1 MKHAFGWLGGRG
13 GLILL
18 SALSFGLNGQ
28 AADYSVIMEEHGFF
42 SYRFNPSYLEIQV
55 GDTVTWINA
64 DFTQYSYFY
73 GHDATCYAGTAIWW
87 STGSIDPGSQ
97 SNPITFPFAAT
108 FSYEDH
114 TFYSQGMTATL
125 VVKEATPQL
134 PVPAT
139 LLAPQLLSDGNFQ
152 CLVSN
157 LVAGTTYIMQ
167 ASTNLVD
174 WTSISTNIV
183 FRSVETFTDNNA
195 AASGIRFYRSWHQ
208 P

>member
-1 MKHAFGWLGGRG
+1 MKHALGWLGGSG
-13 GLILL
+13 GLVLL
-18 SALSFGLNGQ
+18 SALSFGLKGQ
-28 AADYSVIMEEHGFF
+28 AADYFVNMEDHGFF
-42 SYRFNPSYLEIQV
+42 SWRFNPSYLEIQV

-64 DFTQYSYFY
+64 DYTEYSYLY
-73 GHDATCYAGTAIWW
+73 GHDATCYAGTQIWW

-97 SNPITFPFAAT
+97 STPITFPFAAT

-114 TFYSQGMTATL
+114 NFYSQGMTATL

-139 LLAPQLLSDGNFQ
+139 LLAPQLLPEGNFQ

-157 LVAGTTYIMQ
+157 LVVGTTYIMQ

-174 WTSISTNIV
+174 WTSISTNTASS
-183 FRSVETFTDNNA
+183 SVETFADTDA
-195 AASGIRFYRSWHQ
+195 AASRIRFYRSWHQ

>member
-1 MKHAFGWLGGRG
+1 MKHALGWLGGSG

-28 AADYSVIMEEHGFF
+28 AADYYVNMEDHGFF
-42 SYRFNPSYLEIQV
+42 SWRFNPSYLEIQV

-64 DFTQYSYFY
+64 DYTQYSYLY
-73 GHDATCYAGTAIWW
+73 GHDATCYAGTQIWW
-87 STGSIDPGSQ
+87 STGSIEPGSQ

-125 VVKEATPQL
+125 VVQEATPQL

-139 LLAPQLLSDGNFQ
+139 LLDPQLLPDGNFQ

-157 LVAGTTYIMQ
+157 LVVGTTYIMQ

-174 WTSISTNIV
+174 WTSISTNIASS
-183 FRSVETFTDNNA
+183 SVETFTDPDA

>member
-1 MKHAFGWLGGRG
+1 MGQNGAPPRWLRGMMSLSLWTMDCWGIRESGTEWSPHVGVHFQAVLGRKQGISRALEPAFT
-13 GLILL
+13 
-18 SALSFGLNGQ
+18 
-28 AADYSVIMEEHGFF
+28 H
-42 SYRFNPSYLEIQV
+42 RFCY
-55 GDTVTWINA
+55 GDT
-64 DFTQYSYFY
+64 FY
-73 GHDATCYAGTAIWW
+73 
-87 STGSIDPGSQ
+87 
-97 SNPITFPFAAT
+97 N
-108 FSYEDH
+108 
-114 TFYSQGMTATL
+114 QGMTATL